1 MSKLKIIINKSYCLT
16 LIASFLITN
25 INAQLSGDPG
35 EIIAVKAEENLRG
48 VITPSILKVHSI
60 N

>member
-16 LIASFLITN
+16 LIASLFIID

-35 EIIAVKAEENLRG
+35 QIIAVKVEENLKG
-48 VITPSILKVHSI
+48 IDYAISIEG
-60 N
+60 

>member
-16 LIASFLITN
+16 LIASFFIID

-35 EIIAVKAEENLRG
+35 EIIAVKAEENLEG
-48 VITPSILKVHSI
+48 SDYAI
-60 N
+60 NIEGSL